1 MPKEGEGLL
10 GPPRPYSMIALRL
23 GRRLTE
29 NQGSGNT
36 LHWGSFGT
44 LARRL
49 LDSMRSC
56 RLALGFV
63 SLRGFGVL
71 LMQRHHFRRKLG
83 SFRINLFR
91 RVDGVRSSRSRLS
104 IFESLGSFVAFS
116 PRDPAAVGFVRRIFA
131 TRSTRRWARL
141 AQPITPIRC
150 AIFRLHQSRRFYRFE
165 RLGWIRMRPWFAL
178 LFLFAYW
185 LPSTSTE
192 CIPHLYDRHKFASS

>member
-1 MPKEGEGLL
+1 MPREGEGLAV
-10 GPPRPYSMIALRL
+10 PPRPYSMIALRL

-36 LHWGSFGT
+36 LRWGSFGT

-116 PRDPAAVGFVRRIFA
+116 PRDPAAVGFVRPIFES
-131 TRSTRRWARL
+131 RSTRQLGSFGAAHNADPARVFSL
-141 AQPITPIRC
+141 
-150 AIFRLHQSRRFYRFE
+150 
-165 RLGWIRMRPWFAL
+165 AL
-178 LFLFAYW
+178 LSQNLPLRAARINKHGPMVRVAFLG
-185 LPSTSTE
+185 
-192 CIPHLYDRHKFASS
+192 